1 MKSCSNIA
9 VCIFAATLLLA
20 ASLAVGETLEE
31 RKWLDA
37 RSENFRI
44 RSVLGEERTVELLR
58 HLEIMHEALG
68 YDVNVAFHAPVNPTI
83 ILAVDNH
90 EDYVDVGAPSFT
102 SGYFFSDPRENA
114 ILIEDTPDSS
124 GVQIILH
131 EYAHYLNRQ
140 AGRIRYPRWFEEG
153 NAEYLSHSRV
163 HDNAFEFARPAV
175 RHIATLGLSGWM
187 AWSALLEVG
196 DTSSLGLDEGAL
208 FYAQSWL
215 LVHFLRSRPDADQTL
230 PRDLERYSEL
240 ASQTASATEA
250 FEKSFRIDT
259 GALNEEL
266 LRYYLDRQFTS
277 RSLPVSSAL
286 SRFAPR
292 VYDMSQAEARLAL
305 VVLDQI
311 RVLPVER
318 ADRQRIAR
326 SRRSGTGPYSRS
338 PR

>member
-140 AGRIRYPRWFEEG
+140 AGRIRMSSNKPQDRLQRAGHPRRIRRRFQSPACRHRERQE
-153 NAEYLSHSRV
+153 RR
-163 HDNAFEFARPAV
+163 RPCPSAPCPPETPAQRSQV
-175 RHIATLGLSGWM
+175 RP
-187 AWSALLEVG
+187 
-196 DTSSLGLDEGAL
+196 
-208 FYAQSWL
+208 
-215 LVHFLRSRPDADQTL
+215 RP
-230 PRDLERYSEL
+230 
-240 ASQTASATEA
+240 
-250 FEKSFRIDT
+250 
-259 GALNEEL
+259 
-266 LRYYLDRQFTS
+266 
-277 RSLPVSSAL
+277 
-286 SRFAPR
+286 
-292 VYDMSQAEARLAL
+292 
-305 VVLDQI
+305 
-311 RVLPVER
+311 
-318 ADRQRIAR
+318 
-326 SRRSGTGPYSRS
+326 
-338 PR
+338 